1 MPAGP
6 AAAPRPVAPAPVPS
20 VAGRPASPTASP
32 AAGEGRVYAVD
43 DEGVSPPVVLEQ
55 RMPAMTLEMKQI
67 TKALHSTG
75 MIDVVIDEAGN
86 VVDATI
92 RQSLNSSFDTLM
104 VRSARRWKYRPA
116 MKDGV
121 PVRYVKT
128 LVLVP

>member
-1 MPAGP
+1 
-6 AAAPRPVAPAPVPS
+6 
-20 VAGRPASPTASP
+20 
-32 AAGEGRVYAVD
+32 
-43 DEGVSPPVVLEQ
+43 
-55 RMPAMTLEMKQI
+55 MKQI
-67 TKALHSTG
+67 TKALRSSG

-92 RQSLNSSFDTLM
+92 RQSLNSAFDTLV
-104 VRSARRWKYRPA
+104 VRSARRWKYQPA